1 MSKERSPPAPLSM
14 TMGTSPADTGRVA
27 EDMPR
32 WVALVG
38 ILRHV
43 LAADAD
49 ADADAPTLLHRI
61 RGDAALDRSE
71 GSLRVLV
78 ARRAAAVEFNIL
90 LVGTL
95 ALLPIFELM
104 RHRHHLRPAPKFF

>member
-14 TMGTSPADTGRVA
+14 TMGTRPADTGRVA

-32 WVALVG
+32 WVARVL
-38 ILRHV
+38 IHV
-43 LAADAD
+43 LAADD
-49 ADADAPTLLHRI
+49 VDAPTLLHRI
-61 RGDAALDRSE
+61 RGDAALARSE
-71 GSLRVLV
+71 GSSLRVPV